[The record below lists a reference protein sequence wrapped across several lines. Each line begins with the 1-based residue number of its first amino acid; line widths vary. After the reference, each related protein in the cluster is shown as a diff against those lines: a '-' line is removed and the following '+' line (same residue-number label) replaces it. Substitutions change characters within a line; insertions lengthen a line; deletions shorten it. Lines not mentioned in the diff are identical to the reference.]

1 MDAIAAIHGRRSIR
15 AYQARSV
22 ERDLVEAIIWD
33 AAQAP
38 STPVSG
44 AQPWAFNIIQGAERI
59 ADYSARAK
67 RFAKEH
73 RPDEAGYGLA
83 DKPDFTVFFNAPTVI
98 VISGRAD
105 NSQATAECCRAGQNL
120 MISAHARGLGTCWV
134 GSPMLWMR
142 DEAVK
147 SELGIPSG
155 FEPFAVFTLG
165 YPATVPASQ
174 PRERPTIIW
183 STPLSR
189 K

>member
-67 RFAKEH
+67 RFA
-73 RPDEAGYGLA
+73 RR
-83 DKPDFTVFFNAPTVI
+83 
-98 VISGRAD
+98 S
-105 NSQATAECCRAGQNL
+105 TAEPIASRSL
-120 MISAHARGLGTCWV
+120 SMEVL
-134 GSPMLWMR
+134 P
-142 DEAVK
+142 
-147 SELGIPSG
+147 
-155 FEPFAVFTLG
+155 TL
-165 YPATVPASQ
+165 
-174 PRERPTIIW
+174 R
-183 STPLSR
+183 STR
-189 K
+189 

>member
-73 RPDEAGYGLA
+73 RPDEAGYGWA
-83 DKPDFTVFFNAPTVI
+83 DKRTSRFSSTRPRSSSSRAAPTI
-98 VISGRAD
+98 PKR
-105 NSQATAECCRAGQNL
+105 RP
-120 MISAHARGLGTCWV
+120 SAAAPART
-134 GSPMLWMR
+134 
-142 DEAVK
+142 
-147 SELGIPSG
+147 
-155 FEPFAVFTLG
+155 
-165 YPATVPASQ
+165 
-174 PRERPTIIW
+174 
-183 STPLSR
+183 
-189 K
+189 